1 MRKINIASMFLV
13 IFYSTNVFSD
23 CVQRINCIKTNPTTV
38 TCTCS
43 DPVEVVYDI
52 GIINTEIEH
61 QDINIKA
68 MLQRIVDL
76 NVRIRETES
85 LILELQDKKNTYLLL
100 GG

>member
-1 MRKINIASMFLV
+1 MYKIITFMLIIFPTLSIA
-13 IFYSTNVFSD
+13 D

-38 TCTCS
+38 ICTCS